1 MVYYSLFCR
10 YSFGDCRYPS
20 SESAALIEE
29 ITHQQIK
36 ELVRDYQKVWIDN
49 NGGYLCVYI
58 LVWESCGTVPKVH
71 FSVVARSGH
80 PQGFV

>member
-1 MVYYSLFCR
+1 MKSMHSYVGHHQSVIHGIPLSCR

-36 ELVRDYQKVWIDN
+36 ELVRDTGK
-49 NGGYLCVYI
+49 
-58 LVWESCGTVPKVH
+58 
-71 FSVVARSGH
+71 SG
-80 PQGFV
+80 